1 MASTLNKLAHHT
13 QLTGTFVP
21 LLDLVKSWKIKIL
34 SKQMK
39 QVNIVHMVD
48 NVDMV
53 KIVLKPYR
61 FRRHYVTILRLG

>member
-1 MASTLNKLAHHT
+1 
-13 QLTGTFVP
+13 
-21 LLDLVKSWKIKIL
+21 
-34 SKQMK
+34 MK

-61 FRRHYVTILRLG
+61 FRRPFTIMWPSLG